1 MTEKREDRLYPMW
14 GHGKPYNDFSSYIRK
29 FFDCRVQKLSIDA
42 GFTCPNRDGTR
53 GKGGCTFC
61 DNKTFNPTY
70 CLPENS
76 VSLQLDQGIYFFRE
90 RYKTQKYLAYFQAYS
105 NTYAALDYLK
115 TLYEEALSHPDVIG
129 LVIGTRPDC
138 ITKELLKYL
147 DDLSKNYFISLE
159 FGVESSIDRTLSRVN
174 RGHSFKE
181 AETALLEC
189 SEYGFK
195 VGVHMIL
202 GLPGESEADILSHA
216 GRLSALPFHFL
227 KIHQLQIIKGTPM
240 ANEYRRLPGDFI
252 QFSADQYIDMV
263 IRFLELLNPS
273 IILERFISQSPLDKL
288 ITPRWG
294 LKNFEFTA
302 KLEKEMIR
310 RNTWQGKGIK
320 GDSR

>member
-1 MTEKREDRLYPMW
+1 M
-14 GHGKPYNDFSSYIRK
+14 
-29 FFDCRVQKLSIDA
+29 
-42 GFTCPNRDGTR
+42 
-53 GKGGCTFC
+53 
-61 DNKTFNPTY
+61 
-70 CLPENS
+70 
-76 VSLQLDQGIYFFRE
+76 SLQLDQGIYFFRE